1 MGEATLDCLVIGG
14 GVIGLAVAREVA
26 RSGRS
31 VALLERR
38 SEPGAEA
45 TAAAAGM
52 LAAAAEAHSPGPFF
66 DLARRSADLWSGWAE
81 RLLEESGVDV
91 EYHRAGL
98 LRVTTSSEVVGDLE
112 IRRAWQ
118 LAQGLEVSGLL
129 SLEEMRQEVP
139 QLGPDVVAGLHYPG
153 VAHVH
158 SHRVAEALA
167 LAASRAGVR
176 LQLSAEVTGV
186 RPSGGLLEVSVGA
199 ERHLAEH
206 VVLATGCWGE
216 PLLRDLGVSL
226 HPEPVRGQMLALRP
240 SGPPLPEI
248 VFGDHGYVL
257 QKRSGLVLAGA
268 TEERVGYRAETTL
281 EGVAR
286 LAAMARSLIPEL
298 GSAEFSGAWAGLR
311 PFLDPGP
318 VIGPLPQ
325 DPRVILALGHFRNG
339 ILLAP
344 VTAQLVGEV
353 LAQGREPAGLAAFSP
368 RQVLGG

>member
-1 MGEATLDCLVIGG
+1 MGEAPLDCLVIGG
-14 GVIGLAVAREVA
+14 GVIGMAAAREVA
-26 RSGRS
+26 RTGRS

-81 RLLEESGVDV
+81 LLLAESGVDV
-91 EYHRAGL
+91 EYQECGL
-98 LRVTTSSEVVGDLE
+98 LRVTTSAEVVGDLE
-112 IRRAWQ
+112 IRRTWQ
-118 LAQGLEVSGLL
+118 LAQGMEVSGLL
-129 SLEEMRQEVP
+129 NLEELRQEVP
-139 QLGPDVVAGLHYPG
+139 QLGPDVVAGLHYPK

-167 LAASRAGVR
+167 LAGSRAGVR

-186 RPSGGLLEVSVGA
+186 RPSGDLLEVSAGA
-199 ERHLAEH
+199 ERHLARR
-206 VVLATGCWGE
+206 VVLATGSWGE
-216 PLLRDLGVSL
+216 EILRGLGVDL
-226 HPEPVRGQMLALRP
+226 CPEPVRGQMLALRP
-240 SGPPLPEI
+240 RGLPLPEI
-248 VFGDHGYVL
+248 VFGDLGYVL

-268 TEERVGYRAETTL
+268 TEERVGYLAETTL

-298 GSAEFSGAWAGLR
+298 GQAQFSGAWAGLR
-311 PFLDPGP
+311 PFLESGP

-325 DPRVILALGHFRNG
+325 DERVILALGHFRNG

-344 VTAQLVGEV
+344 VTAQLV
-353 LAQGREPAGLAAFSP
+353 REALEEGHEPVGLRAFSP
-368 RQVLGG
+368 RHILGG

>member
-1 MGEATLDCLVIGG
+1 MGQAPFDCLVIGG

-26 RSGRS
+26 RKGRS
-31 VALLERR
+31 VTLLERR

-66 DLARRSADLWSGWAE
+66 DLARRSADLWPGWAE
-81 RLLEESGVDV
+81 QLLEESGVDV
-91 EYHRAGL
+91 EYQGCGL

-129 SLEEMRQEVP
+129 GLKELRREVP

-186 RPSGGLLEVSVGA
+186 RPSGDLLEVTVGA
-199 ERHLAEH
+199 ERHFAH
-206 VVLATGCWGE
+206 RVVLATGCWGE
-216 PLLRDLGVSL
+216 PLLRGLGVSL
-226 HPEPVRGQMLALRP
+226 RPEPVRGQMLALRP
-240 SGPPLPEI
+240 RGLPLPEI

-268 TEERVGYRAETTL
+268 TEERVGFLAETTL
-281 EGVAR
+281 EGVAK
-286 LAAMARSLIPEL
+286 LAAMARSLLPDL
-298 GSAEFSGAWAGLR
+298 GPAEFSGAWAGLR
-311 PFLDPGP
+311 PFLPSGP

-325 DPRVILALGHFRNG
+325 DPRVMLALGHFRNG

-344 VTAQLVGEV
+344 VTAQLLGEA
-353 LAQGREPAGLAAFSP
+353 LADGQEPAGLTVFSP
-368 RQVLGG
+368 RHILGG